1 MEQNDVLRPAQV
13 KRLVLALIGGIVV
26 VSVVVFM
33 VTGGFS
39 AGSPPWW
46 VGVALPLLV
55 VAGAAVV
62 SWRWAHP
69 EPIAPNDATPDE
81 TAAQRLVQHLAF
93 SFAVLEFPV
102 ILAILLAFVLD
113 AGGWPIA
120 YAAIPAA
127 AAMAFSLWPTRNNID
142 RFARTLESRG
152 ARTRLREAFSA

>member
-1 MEQNDVLRPAQV
+1 MQQNDALRPAQV

-26 VSVVVFM
+26 VSIVVFV

-39 AGSPPWW
+39 ADAPPWW

-69 EPIAPNDATPDE
+69 EAIDPNDPTPDE
-81 TAAQRLVQHLAF
+81 TAAGRLVQHLAF
-93 SFAVLEFPV
+93 AFAVLEFPV
-102 ILAILLAFVLD
+102 ILAIILAFVLD

-142 RFARTLESRG
+142 RFARALESLG
-152 ARTRLREAFSA
+152 ARTHLREVFAA